1 MPEIT
6 NDRLMT
12 LLGSAKANIRNAQV
26 EIYHYEGAI
35 QTLQLLIDDL
45 KAQDIKEQQEE
56 MEEQHKRMTGSPEG
70 DGGDE

>member
-45 KAQDIKEQQEE
+45 KAQDIKEKQE
-56 MEEQHKRMTGSPEG
+56 TEG
-70 DGGDE
+70 DEGDE

>member
-35 QTLQLLIDDL
+35 QTLQLLVDDL
-45 KAQDIKEQQEE
+45 KAQEIKEQHEE
-56 MEEQHKRMTGSPEG
+56 LVETLPESEG
-70 DGGDE
+70 NGGDE

>member
-26 EIYHYEGAI
+26 EIYHYEGAV

-45 KAQDIKEQQEE
+45 KAQDIKEQQE
-56 MEEQHKRMTGSPEG
+56 SEG